1 MPSAVSP
8 LRTGVK
14 TRVVDEYEEI
24 GSRNLASQQKKKTKL
39 TRKQKRARAKIQARQ
54 MKRLASGGDEGGGDG
69 QSSVATELLKSY
81 VCQDGQTEI
90 PYEVMG
96 TQELEGNNINFV
108 VLHDFFDTMESVQI
122 FSSGW

>member
-1 MPSAVSP
+1 
-8 LRTGVK
+8 
-14 TRVVDEYEEI
+14 
-24 GSRNLASQQKKKTKL
+24 
-39 TRKQKRARAKIQARQ
+39 

-96 TQELEGNNINFV
+96 TQELEAITSI
-108 VLHDFFDTMESVQI
+108 LLFFMTFLIQWKVFKS

>member
-1 MPSAVSP
+1 MSMRKLVREAWHRS
-8 LRTGVK
+8 RKKDKIDKKAK
-14 TRVVDEYEEI
+14 TCKSEDS
-24 GSRNLASQQKKKTKL
+24 GSTNETLSIR
-39 TRKQKRARAKIQARQ
+39 
-54 MKRLASGGDEGGGDG
+54 GDEGGGDG

-81 VCQDGQTEI
+81 VCEDGQTEI

-108 VLHDFFDTMESVQI
+108 VLHDFLIQWKVFKS